1 MSVWLGERRNV
12 AGLVGAINIALLCGC
27 QPVPAV
33 TQVCSLAAPVGRSG
47 TPLQVTGL
55 DISTDGQTIVAALED
70 GTSRAWRVGPNGSA
84 DEIASLAP
92 EKRQRKDVAVLGRQI
107 CVSADG
113 RIVAIASAV
122 DAKANQTGQQE
133 AAAGFVRIWD
143 LSKRSSRL
151 LATLPERID
160 SIAIAPGGTVV
171 AVKAVASGPFRLID
185 GMTGRILW
193 SDSKAV
199 RMFLQPVFSPN
210 GKLIAAG
217 VVANVRVYETQTGR
231 VRRECTGPT
240 GGMVAVAFSADG
252 SRVAAGGPDPNLYVW
267 DLDAQKKTWF
277 CH

>member
-12 AGLVGAINIALLCGC
+12 AGLVGAVNLASLCGC

-133 AAAGFVRIWD
+133 AAAGFVRILGSLQAKQSTSGNTTRAD
-143 LSKRSSRL
+143 RL
-151 LATLPERID
+151 NRN
-160 SIAIAPGGTVV
+160 
-171 AVKAVASGPFRLID
+171 R
-185 GMTGRILW
+185 TGRNGRCGQGRCI
-193 SDSKAV
+193 
-199 RMFLQPVFSPN
+199 RPV
-210 GKLIAAG
+210 
-217 VVANVRVYETQTGR
+217 
-231 VRRECTGPT
+231 
-240 GGMVAVAFSADG
+240 SA
-252 SRVAAGGPDPNLYVW
+252 
-267 DLDAQKKTWF
+267 
-277 CH
+277 H